1 MIYLQLFLGF
11 LQIGIFAFG
20 GAYGAIP
27 LIRDVVMTYGWLSED
42 QLTYMI
48 AVSESTPGP
57 IMVNMAT
64 YIGSSQAGVL
74 GAVIATT
81 AVAIPS
87 FVIILIVS
95 TILKNITDNPEF
107 QAVLRGIKPCIV
119 GIILSTGLYMIIN
132 NCRMDGGLNR
142 VNIVIT
148 IILIMFILLHKRF
161 LKRKASPI
169 HLIIF
174 AAVLGVAFGRI

>member
-1 MIYLQLFLGF
+1 MIYLELLLGF
-11 LQIGIFAFG
+11 LQIGMFAFG

-27 LIRDVVMTYGWLSED
+27 LIRDVVMSYGWLSED

-64 YIGSSQAGVL
+64 YIGSSQGGIL

-81 AVAIPS
+81 AVALPS
-87 FVIILIVS
+87 FIIILIVS
-95 TILKNITDNPEF
+95 TILKNFAENPHF
-107 QAVLRGIKPCIV
+107 QAVLRGIKPCII
-119 GIILSTGLYMIIN
+119 GIIISTGLYMIIN
-132 NCRMDGGLNR
+132 NCRSGEGLNH
-142 VNIVIT
+142 VNVLIT
-148 IILIMFILLHKRF
+148 LILLMFMLLHKRF
-161 LKRKASPI
+161 LKSKASPI

-174 AAVLGVAFGRI
+174 AAVLGIAFG

>member
-1 MIYLQLFLGF
+1 MIYLELLLGF

-27 LIRDVVMTYGWLSED
+27 LIRDVVMNYGWLSED

-64 YIGSSQAGVL
+64 YIGSSQAGIS
-74 GAVIATT
+74 GALIATT
-81 AVAIPS
+81 AVALPS
-87 FVIILIVS
+87 FIIILIVS
-95 TILKNITDNPEF
+95 TILKNFTDNPHF
-107 QAVLRGIKPCIV
+107 RAVLKGIKPCII
-119 GIILSTGLYMIIN
+119 GIIISTGLYMIIN
-132 NCRMDGGLNR
+132 NCRSVDGFNYLN
-142 VNIVIT
+142 
-148 IILIMFILLHKRF
+148 ILITLILFMFMLLHKRF

-174 AAVLGVAFGRI
+174 AAVLGIVFG